1 MGFVFG
7 LLLGAIGALLY
18 APKAGDGMRGE
29 LQARADELKR
39 RADDL
44 QRIAQKIADDVSVK
58 GREII
63 DDAKK
68 EWDSAGTARST
79 GAAGSRTAGSG
90 GTGGTG
96 TSGGAASKS

>member
-1 MGFVFG
+1 MGVIFAFLAG
-7 LLLGAIGALLY
+7 AIAALIYGPKLLGDN
-18 APKAGDGMRGE
+18 PRDE
-29 LQARADELKR
+29 LQQRADELKK

-68 EWDSAGTARST
+68 QWD
-79 GAAGSRTAGSG
+79 TAGAG
-90 GTGGTG
+90 RTGRTGGTTGTGGG
-96 TSGGAASKS
+96 TSGGPVSKS

>member
-1 MGFVFG
+1 MGVILAFLAGAVTALVYG
-7 LLLGAIGALLY
+7 PKVLGAN
-18 APKAGDGMRGE
+18 PRDE
-29 LQARADELKR
+29 LQTRADELKK

-68 EWDSAGTARST
+68 EWDSAGRAKTSGSSRPGGASGGGST
-79 GAAGSRTAGSG
+79 GPSS
-90 GTGGTG
+90 
-96 TSGGAASKS
+96 

>member
-18 APKAGDGMRGE
+18 APKPGDGMRGE
-29 LQARADELKR
+29 LQTRADELKR

-63 DDAKK
+63 GDAKK
-68 EWDSAGTARST
+68 EWDSAGSARST
-79 GAAGSRTAGSG
+79 GTTSG
-90 GTGGTG
+90 RTGGVG
-96 TSGGAASKS
+96 TPGGIAPKS

>member
-18 APKAGDGMRGE
+18 APKPGDNTRVE
-29 LQARADELKR
+29 LQARADELKK

-63 DDAKK
+63 EDAKK
-68 EWDSAGTARST
+68 QWEST
-79 GAAGSRTAGSG
+79 GSGRSG
-90 GTGGTG
+90 GTT
-96 TSGGAASKS
+96 GGAAKSS

>member
-18 APKAGDGMRGE
+18 APKPGDGMRGE
-29 LQARADELKR
+29 LQTRADELKK

-63 DDAKK
+63 TDAKK
-68 EWDSAGTARST
+68 EWDSAGSARTT
-79 GAAGSRTAGSG
+79 GTGSSRGASG
-90 GTGGTG
+90 GTG
-96 TSGGAASKS
+96 SSKL

>member
-7 LLLGAIGALLY
+7 LLVGAVAALLY
-18 APKAGDGMRGE
+18 APKPGDSTRE
-29 LQARADELKR
+29 DLQVRADELKR

-44 QRIAQKIADDVSVK
+44 QRIAQKIADDVTVK

-68 EWDSAGTARST
+68 EWDSSSSARST
-79 GAAGSRTAGSG
+79 PTSSSR
-90 GTGGTG
+90 TGGTG
-96 TSGGAASKS
+96 TTGGTAAKS

>member
-18 APKAGDGMRGE
+18 APKPGDGMRGE
-29 LQARADELKR
+29 LQTRADELKK

-63 DDAKK
+63 EDAKK
-68 EWDSAGTARST
+68 EWDSTGSARTTGTGSSRSGGT
-79 GAAGSRTAGSG
+79 SG
-90 GTGGTG
+90 GTG
-96 TSGGAASKS
+96 SSKL

>member
-1 MGFVFG
+1 MGFVLG

-18 APKAGDGMRGE
+18 APKLGDGPREE
-29 LQARADELKR
+29 LQLRADELKK

-63 DDAKK
+63 EGAKR
-68 EWDSAGTARST
+68 EWESSGPGRT
-79 GAAGSRTAGSG
+79 GGSGRSG
-90 GTGGTG
+90 GTGGG
-96 TSGGAASKS
+96 TSKSS

>member
-18 APKAGDGMRGE
+18 APKPGDNMRGE
-29 LQARADELKR
+29 LQLRADELKK

-63 DDAKK
+63 VDAKK
-68 EWDSAGTARST
+68 QWDSAGSGRS
-79 GAAGSRTAGSG
+79 G
-90 GTGGTG
+90 G
-96 TSGGAASKS
+96 TSGGTASKS

>member
-18 APKAGDGMRGE
+18 APKPGDSTREE
-29 LQARADELKR
+29 LQRRADELKQ
-39 RADDL
+39 RADEL

-63 DDAKK
+63 EDAKK
-68 EWDSAGTARST
+68 QWEGAGTGRT
-79 GAAGSRTAGSG
+79 G
-90 GTGGTG
+90 G
-96 TSGGAASKS
+96 TSGGGAAKSS

>member
-18 APKAGDGMRGE
+18 APKPGDGMRGE

-44 QRIAQKIADDVSVK
+44 QRIAQKIANDVTVK

-68 EWDSAGTARST
+68 EWDSTSSARST
-79 GAAGSRTAGSG
+79 PTSSSR
-90 GTGGTG
+90 TGGTG
-96 TSGGAASKS
+96 TTGGNAAKP

>member
-18 APKAGDGMRGE
+18 APKPGDGMRGE
-29 LQARADELKR
+29 LQTRADELKK

-63 DDAKK
+63 EDAKK
-68 EWDSAGTARST
+68 EWDST
-79 GAAGSRTAGSG
+79 
-90 GTGGTG
+90 GTGRTGRTGG
-96 TSGGAASKS
+96 TSGGAAKTS

>member
-1 MGFVFG
+1 MGVIFG
-7 LLLGAIGALLY
+7 FLAGAIAALIYGPKLLGDN
-18 APKAGDGMRGE
+18 PRDE
-29 LQARADELKR
+29 LQLRADELKK

-68 EWDSAGTARST
+68 QWDSAG
-79 GAAGSRTAGSG
+79 GGRT
-90 GTGGTG
+90 GTGRSGG